1 MATVV
6 ETWAGLEE
14 PFLTT
19 EPIEPPLKP
28 VPPPAQLTFEQA
40 NQVAGGRIFE
50 LIEGMIVYKMP
61 DDKHSDV
68 QGLLCIELG
77 IYFKANPIGRVRPE
91 FILRLWPDNKYE
103 SRMPDIS
110 VILNES
116 FKDERYGTRA
126 PDLAIEIVSQYDRW
140 NDLFAKAELY
150 LEKGSRVVWIVDPY
164 QKGVMVITSNERIW
178 VSDILT
184 CPEVLPGFSIKVQDI
199 FSWPSAPAKAT
210 E

>member
-1 MATVV
+1 MASVV
-6 ETWAGLEE
+6 EAWAGLEE
-14 PFLTT
+14 PFPAT

-28 VPPPAQLTFEQA
+28 VPLPAKLTFEQA
-40 NQVAGGRIFE
+40 NELAAGRIFE
-50 LIEGMIVYKMP
+50 LIEGRIVYKMP
-61 DDKHSDV
+61 DDKHADV
-68 QGLLCIELG
+68 QGILSGELFV
-77 IYFKANPIGRVRPE
+77 YFKANPIGRVRPE
-91 FILRLWPDNKYE
+91 FMLRLWPDNKYE

-178 VSDILT
+178 VSDTLT
-184 CPEVLPGFSIKVQDI
+184 CPEVLPGFSINVQEI
-199 FSWPSAPAKAT
+199 FSWPLAPEKTA

>member
-19 EPIEPPLKP
+19 EPIEPSLKP
-28 VPPPAQLTFEQA
+28 VPLPNQLTFEQA
-40 NQVAGGRIFE
+40 NQVAAGRIFE
-50 LIEGMIVYKMP
+50 LFEGRIVYKMP

-68 QGLLCIELG
+68 QGLLCTELG

-91 FILRLWPDNKYE
+91 FMLRLWPDNKYE

-116 FKDERYGTRA
+116 FKEERYGTRA
-126 PDLAIEIVSQYDRW
+126 PDVAIEIVSQYDRW

-164 QKGVMVITSNERIW
+164 QKGVMVITSNERVW
-178 VSDILT
+178 VSGILT
-184 CPEVLPGFSIKVQDI
+184 CPEVLSGFSINVQDI
-199 FSWPSAPAKAT
+199 FSWPSAPAKTA

>member
-6 ETWAGLEE
+6 EAWAGLEE
-14 PFLTT
+14 PFPTT

-28 VPPPAQLTFEQA
+28 VPPPTKLTFEQA
-40 NQVAGGRIFE
+40 NQVAAGRIFE
-50 LIEGMIVYKMP
+50 LIDGRIVYKMP
-61 DDKHSDV
+61 DDKHSDA
-68 QGLLCIELG
+68 QGRLCTKLG
-77 IYFKANPIGRVRPE
+77 VYFETNLIGRVRPE
-91 FILRLWPDNKYE
+91 FMLRLWPDNKYE

-110 VILNES
+110 VILNET
-116 FKDERYGTRA
+116 FKEERYGTRA

-164 QKGVMVITSNERIW
+164 QKGVMVITSNERLW
-178 VSDILT
+178 VSGILT
-184 CPEVLPGFSIKVQDI
+184 CPEVLPGFSINVQDI
-199 FSWPSAPAKAT
+199 FSWPSAPAKTA

>member
-40 NQVAGGRIFE
+40 NQVAAGRIFE

-91 FILRLWPDNKYE
+91 FMLRLWPDNKYE

>member
-6 ETWAGLEE
+6 EAWAGLEE
-14 PFLTT
+14 SLPAT
-19 EPIEPPLKP
+19 EPIESPLKP
-28 VPPPAQLTFEQA
+28 APSSIKLTFEQA
-40 NQVAGGRIFE
+40 NELAAGRIFE
-50 LIEGMIVYKMP
+50 LIEGRIVYKMP
-61 DDKHSDV
+61 DDKHSDA
-68 QGLLCIELG
+68 QGRLCTKLG
-77 IYFKANPIGRVRPE
+77 VYFETNPIGRMRPE
-91 FILRLWPDNKYE
+91 FMLRLWPDNKYE

-110 VILNES
+110 VTLNES
-116 FKDERYGTRA
+116 FKEERYGTHA
-126 PDLAIEIVSQYDRW
+126 PDLAIEIVTQYDRW

-184 CPEVLPGFSIKVQDI
+184 CPEVLPGFSINVQDI
-199 FSWPSAPAKAT
+199 FSWPSVPAKTA